1 MTKLSRKLLLSVL
14 TVAFALITL
23 GATTFAWFTL
33 STKAEV
39 QTFNVD
45 VTSGAGIEISA
56 DGSNYSNYISSQQV
70 YAAITRAES
79 STVLD
84 HVTSPDGI
92 NFNVIENNE
101 SFKKA
106 QGGWTE
112 FNLWFRSPEKNVEVY
127 LLKQSKVSSPG
138 MAWVSD
144 ANFSLSESKNM
155 VVGESTTLYGANA
168 VRISTTE
175 NPVASLVGDSFQ
187 YESGTEANVFE
198 LGGSDPS
205 QNDQRLDKEIKD
217 YGSVAYYNA
226 KNPNAPLSE
235 DTISTAQGNLPDV
248 LAYENLPTIEMLNTD
263 NIYNLDED
271 EEDEQ
276 TRLYTPVVTLKDS
289 ITTGATY
296 YYGQI
301 TVRIWLEGWD
311 PDMFNAIMADKIS
324 ISLVFWGHSPSVL
337 YEIEGVPTT
346 LTLVK
351 EDTELETFTFTVTVD
366 GYEGEIQ
373 VTSSNEDAATAEI
386 DTETS
391 VVTVTAE
398 DLGETVIRV
407 YLEDYPHI
415 YKTVAV
421 SVVGQGG

>member
-70 YAAITRAES
+70 YAAITRAGS

-92 NFNVIENNE
+92 DFNVIKNNE
-101 SFKKA
+101 SFIQA

-127 LLKQSKVSSPG
+127 LLNQSKVSSTG
-138 MAWVSD
+138 MTWVSD
-144 ANFSLSESKNM
+144 ANFSLSGSKNM

-175 NPVASLVGDSFQ
+175 NPVETQIGDSFQ

-205 QNDQRLDKEIKD
+205 QNDLRLDKEIKD

-235 DTISTAQGNLPDV
+235 DAISEAEDNFPDV
-248 LAYENLPTIEMLNTD
+248 LAYENLPTIDMLNTND
-263 NIYNLDED
+263 IYSLVG
-271 EEDEQ
+271 DEQ

-289 ITTGATY
+289 PTTTGAATY

-324 ISLVFWGHSPSVL
+324 ISLVFGGHSPSVL
-337 YEIEGVPTT
+337 YEITGVPTT
-346 LTLVK
+346 PLTLVK
-351 EDTELETFTFTVTVD
+351 GATEPKTFTVSVA
-366 GYEGEIQ
+366 GYEVEIQ
-373 VTSSNEDAATAEI
+373 VTSSNEDAATVDI
-386 DTETS
+386 NPDTG
-391 VVTVTAE
+391 VVTVTAVN
-398 DLGETVIRV
+398 LGETVIRV
-407 YLEDYPHI
+407 YLKDYPHI